1 MIPRIRTLRPY
12 VGLAAILGVAGALR
26 CYRLGDAGQN
36 LYYAAGVR
44 SMLDSW
50 HNFFYVAVEPGG
62 TIMVDKP
69 PLGLWLEA
77 AAATLF
83 GFHYWVLAV
92 PQVVAGLV
100 AVLVTFF
107 VARSAYGVR
116 VGLLAAAVLAVMPM
130 SVVSA
135 RNNSFDTVTML
146 LTLLAASALLH
157 GLSKQRLRWLAVSAL
172 LLGLG
177 FNTKMS
183 EAFLPL
189 PAFAACYVL
198 TCRAGR
204 RQQILGAGL
213 FCSILVVVSL
223 SWVTAVGLTPAQSR
237 PVVYN
242 GRGNSI
248 WALTFEYNGLN
259 RIIGQRPQPHL
270 RGDAAP
276 AGISNPELNAAA
288 HTPAPGPQRLLSGK
302 LGTQIGWFLPLSLLG
317 LVFAWRRRSATWHPR
332 EHDLL
337 WGTWFVTGFLYFSV
351 AAFALPQ
358 YLEAMAAPTAILAA
372 LGVSELPGL
381 MCQRRNWTLSGIVGL
396 AIYAGW
402 LMAPAANS
410 LAFAYAALAFAI
422 LALVAVALGRLRRAP
437 AAALRAAGAIA
448 ALFVIFVGPFAW
460 SIATVASPPTGSAT
474 RYPVAGPRSYRDYPA
489 APGGDQPGS
498 ASQRDPVLAYLESR
512 SRRLPGGF
520 LVATERS
527 LYGNAARYVL
537 TTNRPVLTFDV
548 FGGDGNLAAATLSRL
563 VTEGNLR
570 FLELPVEG
578 PWTDPGTSLGH
589 WFLGTCIDITTPALI
604 PVGGE
609 THLYDCAGAS
619 VAGTSS

>member
-422 LALVAVALGRLRRAP
+422 LALVAVALEP
-437 AAALRAAGAIA
+437 AAASSRGCSPCRWRHRRTLRHLRGA
-448 ALFVIFVGPFAW
+448 VRVVDCHGRFA
-460 SIATVASPPTGSAT
+460 SYRLRDTVSSRRSAELQGLPRRARRRPTRQRKPTRSGSRLPREPLTAFA
-474 RYPVAGPRSYRDYPA
+474 RRIPRSHGAFPLRQCCTLCADHQPPSPHVRCLRRGWE
-489 APGGDQPGS
+489 PGG
-498 ASQRDPVLAYLESR
+498 RDPLSACHGGKPALPRTASRRPVDR
-512 SRRLPGGF
+512 SRHEPWP
-520 LVATERS
+520 LVPRDLHRHHYAC
-527 LYGNAARYVL
+527 
-537 TTNRPVLTFDV
+537 P
-548 FGGDGNLAAATLSRL
+548 
-563 VTEGNLR
+563 
-570 FLELPVEG
+570 
-578 PWTDPGTSLGH
+578 DPRR
-589 WFLGTCIDITTPALI
+589 W
-604 PVGGE
+604 
-609 THLYDCAGAS
+609 
-619 VAGTSS
+619 